1 MRLKLGV
8 DPQSEPQEDVRIKLV
23 WLKPEDVQA
32 LTQTKQ
38 MARHCVWATRVGES
52 EPTERGQK

>member
-8 DPQSEPQEDVRIKLV
+8 DTQSKPQEDVRIKLV

-32 LTQTKQ
+32 LTRTKQ
-38 MARHCVWATRVGES
+38 KARHYIWATHVGNS
-52 EPTERGQK
+52 EPAERSQK